1 MNFRDKIYIMGILN
15 ITVDSF
21 FDGNKYFEKNKAI
34 EHALKIIEDGADII
48 DIGGESTKPNSLKV
62 SFYDEINRIINIIS
76 EIKKYKNVLI
86 SVDTYKSE
94 VAEEALKTGADII
107 NDVYGG
113 LYDEKMFEVVKKY
126 DSYVCITHN
135 RMNSINCFSNV
146 VDETYNELK
155 IRYNEAINV
164 GIDSNKIILDP
175 GLGFSKYGYNN
186 ILILKNISKFKEF
199 NLPILVGASRKKFLK
214 NLNGVDPLEDNL
226 STLSVTA
233 YLGAKGINI
242 LRVHDVKEN
251 KQVIDVINSI
261 IFGGNCIE

>member
-1 MNFRDKIYIMGILN
+1 
-15 ITVDSF
+15 
-21 FDGNKYFEKNKAI
+21 
-34 EHALKIIEDGADII
+34 
-48 DIGGESTKPNSLKV
+48 
-62 SFYDEINRIINIIS
+62 
-76 EIKKYKNVLI
+76 
-86 SVDTYKSE
+86 
-94 VAEEALKTGADII
+94 
-107 NDVYGG
+107 
-113 LYDEKMFEVVKKY
+113 MFEVVKKY